1 MTLSQRGTL
10 PKMMSHQ
17 MKVLV
22 PIVLVSTLVMSCI
35 SGCAGFAEP
44 LPQISVSPSSLSMNT
59 AVGSS
64 SSQIATATNVGTSSI
79 GISQATVS
87 GTGFSIV
94 GLRLPATLS
103 PGQSASFTVR
113 FAATASGSVDG
124 SLFLIT
130 DAQHRPFMV
139 RLHGAAGPSG
149 PAVSSVTL
157 SPSSASLGTS
167 GKMQF
172 TVTVQGTTAD
182 KSVTWKASLGSITS
196 DGLYTA
202 PASAGTAT
210 ITATSNT
217 DPTISASASVTVT
230 TAPPPPGPVVTSV
243 TVSPASASSIT
254 SGTLPFTAT
263 VQGTTLDKTVTWKAS
278 LGNITAAGTYTAPAK
293 PGTATV
299 TATSNADPTKAASAV
314 VTVTSSPSPAPVIN
328 SLSATPTTVHAG
340 QSALLQWSVTGASTL
355 AVSGVGAVSGASV
368 QVSPSSTTTYT
379 LTATNASGSVSQS
392 VTVTVLIAIAGQP
405 FDLGVVTHFGQ
416 NKGNVQ
422 ANLSLIQQMGATSI
436 RDEVHWSSVEH
447 QKGQYAMPASAE
459 TFVNASVAKGLKP
472 LLTLDYGNPFYDNG
486 DKPISDAAI
495 EGYAKYAEF
504 VVSQFKGRVSMYE
517 IWNEW
522 DGGVGKT
529 TPGTPDTYV
538 KLLKV
543 VYPRLKAIDP
553 NLVIIGGGVTGGAI
567 RGTWFGQMLAG
578 GALSVSDAISIH
590 QYIYSSHGTPEKLMS
605 NLAAVEDTLRS
616 YHGGQDFPLYL
627 TETGWPT
634 ITGGTLPVEAGD
646 FNAETILLTG
656 AMSYLKGIWWYDFQD
671 DGVSASNVEFNFGL
685 VHADLSPKPG
695 FFALTSVTSWTQG
708 AEFTGRITTSDPAV
722 DGGKFLLP
730 NGQEGMAIWR
740 QGAGSSQV
748 QIKGASTM
756 QVLQNSSSPG
766 VISGNLADPLILQ
779 LTESPVW
786 ITGGTLQVQ

>member
-1 MTLSQRGTL
+1 
-10 PKMMSHQ
+10 
-17 MKVLV
+17 
-22 PIVLVSTLVMSCI
+22 
-35 SGCAGFAEP
+35 
-44 LPQISVSPSSLSMNT
+44 
-59 AVGSS
+59 
-64 SSQIATATNVGTSSI
+64 
-79 GISQATVS
+79 
-87 GTGFSIV
+87 
-94 GLRLPATLS
+94 
-103 PGQSASFTVR
+103 
-113 FAATASGSVDG
+113 
-124 SLFLIT
+124 
-130 DAQHRPFMV
+130 
-139 RLHGAAGPSG
+139 
-149 PAVSSVTL
+149 
-157 SPSSASLGTS
+157 
-167 GKMQF
+167 
-172 TVTVQGTTAD
+172 
-182 KSVTWKASLGSITS
+182 
-196 DGLYTA
+196 
-202 PASAGTAT
+202 
-210 ITATSNT
+210 
-217 DPTISASASVTVT
+217 
-230 TAPPPPGPVVTSV
+230 
-243 TVSPASASSIT
+243 
-254 SGTLPFTAT
+254 
-263 VQGTTLDKTVTWKAS
+263 
-278 LGNITAAGTYTAPAK
+278 
-293 PGTATV
+293 
-299 TATSNADPTKAASAV
+299 
-314 VTVTSSPSPAPVIN
+314 
-328 SLSATPTTVHAG
+328 
-340 QSALLQWSVTGASTL
+340 
-355 AVSGVGAVSGASV
+355 
-368 QVSPSSTTTYT
+368 
-379 LTATNASGSVSQS
+379 
-392 VTVTVLIAIAGQP
+392 
-405 FDLGVVTHFGQ
+405 
-416 NKGNVQ
+416 
-422 ANLSLIQQMGATSI
+422 
-436 RDEVHWSSVEH
+436 
-447 QKGQYAMPASAE
+447 MPASAE